1 MKPLMKPLNT
11 RDPFRVGLVA
21 LLALVLLGVG
31 VVVLSRVQF
40 GATTYTAILQHTA
53 GLRVGESVEV
63 AGVPVGKVTGIE
75 LREDDVEVTFTL
87 DDAIDL
93 GTTTTAAVKVATLL
107 GTHYL
112 EVHPRGSGSLADDQI
127 PLAQTSVPYNLQDV
141 LDQGTQTLEDLDPV
155 KLADALTAV
164 SNTLE
169 RSGDDVG
176 PALEG
181 IGRLSQVVAKR
192 SDQTAQLLQAA
203 EGVSKL
209 LADDSD
215 DIVELMKQTTLVL
228 SEITQRR
235 EAIHNLL
242 VRTRTLSEAL
252 SGIVTDAEGDLK
264 PALAD
269 LDTSLVSLR
278 REDDELKNLL
288 TVMAPAV
295 RYLTNA
301 SGNGPFLDLYVQG
314 PVLPTDDQKCRLGN
328 C

>member
-1 MKPLMKPLNT
+1 MKAFSA
-11 RDPFRVGLVA
+11 RDPFRVGVVA
-21 LLALVLLGVG
+21 ILALVLLGGG

-40 GATTYTAILQHTA
+40 GASSYSAILQHTA
-53 GLRVGESVEV
+53 GLRTGESVEV
-63 AGVPVGKVTGIE
+63 AGVPVGEVTGIR

-87 DDAIDL
+87 DSDIDL
-93 GTTTTAAVKVATLL
+93 GPTTTAAVKVATLL

-112 EVHPRGSGSLADDQI
+112 EVHPRGAGALPDGQI

-141 LDQGTQTLEDLDPV
+141 LDQGTETLEKLDPV

-164 SNTLE
+164 SNTLD
-169 RSGDDVG
+169 RSGSDVG
-176 PALEG
+176 PALQG
-181 IGRLSQVVAKR
+181 IGRLSAVVAKR

-203 EGVSKL
+203 RGVSQL
-209 LADDSD
+209 LSDDSAN
-215 DIVELMKQTTLVL
+215 IVDLMKQTTLVL

-242 VRTRTLSEAL
+242 VRTRTLSVAL
-252 SGIVTDAEGDLK
+252 SDIVSQSQGDLR

-269 LDTSLVSLR
+269 LDRSLASLR
-278 REDDELKNLL
+278 QEDASLKNLL

-301 SGNGPFLDLYVQG
+301 SGNGPFLDLYVNG
-314 PVLPTDDQKCRLGN
+314 PLLPADDQKCRLGN